1 MSKGVLVSPIGLS
14 PGAVTGTAIALMDV
28 AKYDV
33 SRVVTVGT
41 SLPEVI
47 GSTQIVGDLLRELR
61 IEHDARHI
69 AQVELRQKDGSSE
82 AFMIAIGQALEA
94 AFVEGNIVHVGVTG
108 GRSGMGA
115 LASLATNIY
124 GADHLW
130 HLWVTEEIERNG
142 RYDKLPRPYT
152 LADNKYLNPTLAR
165 DEHELVELPFL
176 SLRPYRPVL
185 REYYAHYIEALQ
197 AGRQVEIPP
206 TITPLIKMLMDLG
219 VDRLEEIYPPQLPIK
234 AADRIFE
241 IKQTFPQAS
250 AEEQTELMDELLMMM
265 GEYHVFDK
273 STVRRLKQ
281 LVQSGA
287 SGSETFQII
296 TRDKDATGFIRQLRT
311 HKDVID
317 LSLKASGVVISIVSL
332 YLQWVK

>member
-1 MSKGVLVSPIGLS
+1 MSKGVVVSPIGLS
-14 PGAVTGTAIALMDV
+14 PGAVTGLAITLMSV

-41 SLPEVI
+41 SYPGVI
-47 GSTQIVGDLLRELR
+47 GTAQIVGDLLRELR

-69 AQVELRQKDGSSE
+69 TQVELRQDDGSTE

-94 AFVEGNIVHVGVTG
+94 AHSDGNIVHVGVTG

-130 HLWVTEEIERNG
+130 HLWVTEEIEQNG

-152 LADNKYLNPTLAR
+152 LAENKYLNPTLAK

-185 REYYAHYIEALQ
+185 RQYY
-197 AGRQVEIPP
+197 GRYVDAMRQGHPVEIPP
-206 TITPLIKMLMDLG
+206 TITPLIEMLMELG
-219 VDRLEEIYPPQLPIK
+219 VGRLADIYPPQLPIK
-234 AADRIFE
+234 AADRIVE
-241 IKQTFPQAS
+241 ISQTYTQAS
-250 AEEQTELMDELLMMM
+250 TEEQSALMDELILML
-265 GEYHVFDK
+265 GNYQVFDPD
-273 STVRRLKQ
+273 TVRRLKQ
-281 LVQSGA
+281 MVRSGV
-287 SGSETFQII
+287 SGSDTFRII
-296 TRDKDATGFIRQLRT
+296 ARDKDKTGFIKWLRD
-311 HKDVID
+311 HKDEVG
-317 LSLKASGVVISIVSL
+317 LSLDAFGVLVSTAAL
-332 YLQWVK
+332 YLQWVT